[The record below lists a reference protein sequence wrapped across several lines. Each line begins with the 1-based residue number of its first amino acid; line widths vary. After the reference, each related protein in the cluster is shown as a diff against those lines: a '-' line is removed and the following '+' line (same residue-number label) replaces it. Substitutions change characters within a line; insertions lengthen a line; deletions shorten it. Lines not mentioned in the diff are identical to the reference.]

1 MDLLLVA
8 AVSALLFNN
17 PAAPAPP
24 PSELLASLRAYQ
36 EAANRHDWSAVRPL
50 MAENAVI
57 ELGGDLAIVGRDN
70 ARALHEWE
78 RAMETR
84 ITYTACAA
92 SGQTVTCE
100 ASEVNDFL
108 RVAGLGPITYRAS
121 TIVFENGRVV
131 RMSAT
136 LSDESARAVAEYM
149 QPFLAWANEA
159 APRSVHA
166 FLGDDGS
173 FRFGFESAMTFKRL
187 LRAYAAHAGESR
199 AL

>member
-1 MDLLLVA
+1 MHLPLIAALAALVITG
-8 AVSALLFNN
+8 
-17 PAAPAPP
+17 PAAPAS
-24 PSELLASLRAYQ
+24 PSDLLDSVRAYQ

-84 ITYTACAA
+84 ITYSACAA
-92 SGQTVTCE
+92 SGQAVTCE
-100 ASEVNDFL
+100 ASEENDFL

-131 RMSAT
+131 RMKAT
-136 LSDESARAVAEYM
+136 LSEESARVVSEYM
-149 QPFLAWANEA
+149 QPFLAWASES
-159 APRSVHA
+159 APNAVHA
-166 FLGDDGS
+166 FLADDGT
-173 FRFGFESAMTFKRL
+173 FRFGFDSAMTFKRL
-187 LRAYAAHAGESR
+187 VRAYAASRTGASR